1 MGQRGRRAG
10 KVVVSALIGASI
22 RLSFRG
28 VGCVGGG
35 LRRMDDVGQQW
46 FGRTRVSLW
55 YIALGDAFFSRRTSN
70 LSLSLSLRFPI
81 FSFSPLSP
89 LSLLPLVYEVGNE
102 LWQLA
107 ARKNTATAIHANL
120 SPTFEGRKKFSL
132 AVIGLGLG
140 PTAIVL
146 PSSTFKR
153 RLIGRTFSPSSSS
166 SFPFLLFLK
175 LSSSLS
181 SLSPLKHSC
190 A

>member
-1 MGQRGRRAG
+1 M
-10 KVVVSALIGASI
+10 VSALIGASI

-28 VGCVGGG
+28 VGVCRWRVAEDGRRWPAVIRSDTRISLIYCARRCV
-35 LRRMDDVGQQW
+35 
-46 FGRTRVSLW
+46 FFPENFESL
-55 YIALGDAFFSRRTSN
+55 T
-70 LSLSLSLRFPI
+70 LSLSLRFPI

-107 ARKNTATAIHANL
+107 ARKNTVTAIHANL
-120 SPTFEGRKKFSL
+120 SPTFEERKKFSL

-153 RLIGRTFSPSSSS
+153 RLIGRSFSPSSSS

-181 SLSPLKHSC
+181 SLSPLKHNC

>member
-1 MGQRGRRAG
+1 M
-10 KVVVSALIGASI
+10 VSALIGTSI

-28 VGCVGGG
+28 VGVCRWRVAEDGRRWPAVIRSDTRISLIYCARRCV
-35 LRRMDDVGQQW
+35 
-46 FGRTRVSLW
+46 FFPENFESL
-55 YIALGDAFFSRRTSN
+55 T
-70 LSLSLSLRFPI
+70 LSLSLRFPI

-120 SPTFEGRKKFSL
+120 SPTFEERKKFSL

-153 RLIGRTFSPSSSS
+153 RLIGRSFSPSSSS

-181 SLSPLKHSC
+181 SLSPLKHNC

>member
-1 MGQRGRRAG
+1 MSVESCGGWTT
-10 KVVVSALIGASI
+10 LAS
-22 RLSFRG
+22 SDS
-28 VGCVGGG
+28 VGHAYLFDI
-35 LRRMDDVGQQW
+35 LRSEMR
-46 FGRTRVSLW
+46 
-55 YIALGDAFFSRRTSN
+55 FFPGELRISH
-70 LSLSLSLRFPI
+70 SLSLSLRFPI
-81 FSFSPLSP
+81 FSFPP
-89 LSLLPLVYEVGNE
+89 CRLSLLPLVYEVGNE
-102 LWQLA
+102 SWQLA

-140 PTAIVL
+140 PTAIAL

-153 RLIGRTFSPSSSS
+153 RLIGRSFSPSSSS

>member
-1 MGQRGRRAG
+1 MCRWRVAEDGRRWPA
-10 KVVVSALIGASI
+10 VIRSDTRISLIYCA
-22 RLSFRG
+22 RR
-28 VGCVGGG
+28 CV
-35 LRRMDDVGQQW
+35 
-46 FGRTRVSLW
+46 FFPENFESL
-55 YIALGDAFFSRRTSN
+55 T
-70 LSLSLSLRFPI
+70 LSLSLSP
-81 FSFSPLSP
+81 FSNFLFSPLSP

-153 RLIGRTFSPSSSS
+153 RLIGRSFSPSSSS
-166 SFPFLLFLK
+166 SFLLFLK

-181 SLSPLKHSC
+181 SLFPLKHSC

>member
-1 MGQRGRRAG
+1 MSVEGCGG
-10 KVVVSALIGASI
+10 WTTLAS
-22 RLSFRG
+22 SDS
-28 VGCVGGG
+28 VGHAYLFDI
-35 LRRMDDVGQQW
+35 LRSEMR
-46 FGRTRVSLW
+46 
-55 YIALGDAFFSRRTSN
+55 FFPGELRISH
-70 LSLSLSLRFPI
+70 SLSLSLRFPI

-140 PTAIVL
+140 PTAIAL

-153 RLIGRTFSPSSSS
+153 RLIGRSFSPSSSSS
-166 SFPFLLFLK
+166 SFPFLLFFK
-175 LSSSLS
+175 VIEFPFF
-181 SLSPLKHSC
+181 PLPSQTQSRVVC
-190 A
+190 

>member
-1 MGQRGRRAG
+1 M
-10 KVVVSALIGASI
+10 VSALIGASI

-35 LRRMDDVGQQW
+35 GWTTLASSDSVGHAYLFDILRSEMR
-46 FGRTRVSLW
+46 
-55 YIALGDAFFSRRTSN
+55 FFPGELRISH
-70 LSLSLSLRFPI
+70 SLSLSVFQFSLFP
-81 FSFSPLSP
+81 PCR

-120 SPTFEGRKKFSL
+120 SPTFEGRNKFSL

-140 PTAIVL
+140 PTAIAL

-153 RLIGRTFSPSSSS
+153 RLIGRSFSPSSSS

>member
-1 MGQRGRRAG
+1 MCRWRVAEDGRRWPA
-10 KVVVSALIGASI
+10 VIRSDTRISLIYCA
-22 RLSFRG
+22 RR
-28 VGCVGGG
+28 CV
-35 LRRMDDVGQQW
+35 
-46 FGRTRVSLW
+46 FFPENFESL
-55 YIALGDAFFSRRTSN
+55 T
-70 LSLSLSLRFPI
+70 LSLSLSVFQFSLFP
-81 FSFSPLSP
+81 PCR

-140 PTAIVL
+140 PTAIAL

-153 RLIGRTFSPSSSS
+153 RLIGRSFSPSS

>member
-1 MGQRGRRAG
+1 MSVEGCGG
-10 KVVVSALIGASI
+10 WTTLAS
-22 RLSFRG
+22 SDS
-28 VGCVGGG
+28 VGHAYLFDI
-35 LRRMDDVGQQW
+35 LRSEMR
-46 FGRTRVSLW
+46 
-55 YIALGDAFFSRRTSN
+55 FFPGELRISH
-70 LSLSLSLRFPI
+70 SLSLSP
-81 FSFSPLSP
+81 FSNFLFSPLSP

-140 PTAIVL
+140 PTAIAL

-153 RLIGRTFSPSSSS
+153 RLIGRSFSPSSSSS

-181 SLSPLKHSC
+181 SLSPLKHSR

>member
-1 MGQRGRRAG
+1 MSVAEDGRRWPA
-10 KVVVSALIGASI
+10 VIWSDTRISLIYCA
-22 RLSFRG
+22 RR
-28 VGCVGGG
+28 CV
-35 LRRMDDVGQQW
+35 
-46 FGRTRVSLW
+46 FFPENFESL
-55 YIALGDAFFSRRTSN
+55 T
-70 LSLSLSLRFPI
+70 LSLSLSVFQ
-81 FSFSPLSP
+81 FSLFPLSP

-120 SPTFEGRKKFSL
+120 SPTFEGRNKFSL

-153 RLIGRTFSPSSSS
+153 RLIGRSFSPSSSS

>member
-1 MGQRGRRAG
+1 MSVEEDGRRWPA
-10 KVVVSALIGASI
+10 VIRSDTRISLIYCA
-22 RLSFRG
+22 RR
-28 VGCVGGG
+28 CV
-35 LRRMDDVGQQW
+35 
-46 FGRTRVSLW
+46 FFPENFESL
-55 YIALGDAFFSRRTSN
+55 T
-70 LSLSLSLRFPI
+70 LSLSLSVFQFSLFP
-81 FSFSPLSP
+81 PCR

-107 ARKNTATAIHANL
+107 ARKNTATVIHANL

-153 RLIGRTFSPSSSS
+153 RLIGRSFSPSSSS

>member
-1 MGQRGRRAG
+1 MSVEGCGGWTTLASSDSVGHAYLFDILRSEMRFFPGQ
-10 KVVVSALIGASI
+10 
-22 RLSFRG
+22 
-28 VGCVGGG
+28 
-35 LRRMDDVGQQW
+35 LRI
-46 FGRTRVSLW
+46 SH
-55 YIALGDAFFSRRTSN
+55 
-70 LSLSLSLRFPI
+70 SLSLSLRFPI
-81 FSFSPLSP
+81 FSFPPCL

-140 PTAIVL
+140 PTAIAL

-153 RLIGRTFSPSSSS
+153 RLIGRSFSPSSSS

>member
-1 MGQRGRRAG
+1 MSVKGRGG
-10 KVVVSALIGASI
+10 WTTLAS
-22 RLSFRG
+22 SDS
-28 VGCVGGG
+28 VGHAYLFDI
-35 LRRMDDVGQQW
+35 LRSEMR
-46 FGRTRVSLW
+46 
-55 YIALGDAFFSRRTSN
+55 FFPGELRI
-70 LSLSLSLRFPI
+70 SLSLSP
-81 FSFSPLSP
+81 FSNFLFSPLSP

-153 RLIGRTFSPSSSS
+153 RLIGRSFSPSSSSS

-181 SLSPLKHSC
+181 SLSPLKHSR